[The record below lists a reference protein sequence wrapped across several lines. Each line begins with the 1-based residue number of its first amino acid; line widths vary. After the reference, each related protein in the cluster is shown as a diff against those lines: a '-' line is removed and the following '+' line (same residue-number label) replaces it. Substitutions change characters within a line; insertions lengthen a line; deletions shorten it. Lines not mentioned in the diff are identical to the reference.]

1 MVQSN
6 LTFNFIP
13 PVPQFTCANNA
24 EISNY
29 WPALEY
35 EVSTE
40 LSSLV
45 VIPYNTNI
53 LANLNLWN
61 SGFATTFLFGTKKFF
76 QSNVYNIA
84 CLL

>member
-29 WPALEY
+29 
-35 EVSTE
+35 
-40 LSSLV
+40 
-45 VIPYNTNI
+45 
-53 LANLNLWN
+53 
-61 SGFATTFLFGTKKFF
+61 
-76 QSNVYNIA
+76 
-84 CLL
+84 